1 VADLHALN
9 QITDAAALRHNT
21 EEIPYEYLAIL
32 GIDTPVTIFRQSDI
46 RGIPF
51 LNWVLNNVTPFSL
64 MARAHSY
71 KDFQQAKENAR
82 EDIGVLK

>member
-9 QITDAAALRHNT
+9 QITDAKTLRHNI

-32 GIDTPVTIFRQSDI
+32 GFDTPFTIFRQSEI
-46 RGIPF
+46 HGIPM

-64 MARAHSY
+64 MARAHSF
-71 KDFQQAKENAR
+71 KDSQNKSFEKMRN
-82 EDIGVLK
+82 LL